1 MLKLNVLIFLLFLAN
16 HCHSMQL
23 VTYLY
28 DEKKESRLKEYYD
41 CLQQNLDHFL
51 IDTIHIFYQNPP
63 LKLDAIL
70 QNPKIKIIPIKNNA
84 TFDLLFNYANNNL
97 AGQRVIV
104 AKPDIFFDN
113 SLYRLNYYPMDHQFM
128 CLTPYKL
135 ANYKGGWRRT
145 TSSHASWI
153 FKAPT
158 SVKIPQTIIIGGA
171 CSDIIAQR
179 IASITPGLTVTNP
192 SLDIYSFNLHD
203 GDVPAN
209 KPNDPSKTDNTS
221 ANYCSQVNNYPNTI
235 VPFTNLSP
243 FLLDWNLVQNGSK
256 ILLYARNMHP
266 NNPNYCIPTQNPN
279 TYRFACLSSNKHNET
294 HLIHDITKPIPLPN
308 NSVDVYLSEDVF
320 EHLDYNSLPTIIN
333 EIYRV
338 LKPGGVLR
346 LAMPDYRCD
355 ILANRS
361 LKDKT
366 GNIIFDPQGGGSF
379 VNGKIIGGGH
389 LWFPYYE
396 TTKALLQQT
405 DFFKR
410 GQINFLHYYNQK
422 NKSITTQIDYD
433 VCYVRRT
440 PDHDGRVSKPYRAM
454 SIVVDLIK

>member
-1 MLKLNVLIFLLFLAN
+1 MLKLKLLTVLLFLSHN
-16 HCHSMQL
+16 CKSMQL

-28 DEKKESRLKEYYD
+28 DEKKGSRLNEYYD
-41 CLQQNLDHFL
+41 CLQQNLNHFL
-51 IDTIHIFYQNPP
+51 IDKIHIFYQNPP
-63 LKLDAIL
+63 TKLDAIL
-70 QNPKIKIIPIKNNA
+70 QNPKIKIIPIATNA
-84 TFDLLFNYANNNL
+84 TFDLLFSYANHNL
-97 AGQRVIV
+97 VGRRVIV

-113 SLYRLNYYPMDHQFM
+113 SLYRLNYYPMDQQFM

-135 ANYKGGWRRT
+135 DKYKGGWQRT
-145 TSSHASWI
+145 TNSHASWI

-158 SVKIPQTIIIGGA
+158 PVVIPQDIIIGGS
-171 CSDIIAQR
+171 CSDMIVQR
-179 IASITPGLTVTNP
+179 IASVTPGITVTNP

-209 KPNDPSKTDNTS
+209 KPNYPSKTDNTG
-221 ANYCSQVNNYPNTI
+221 ANYCPQVNNYPNNV
-235 VPFTNLSP
+235 VPFSNLNP
-243 FLLDWNLVQNGSK
+243 FLLDWKLIQNGSK

-266 NNPNYCIPTQNPN
+266 NNPNYCTPAQNPN
-279 TYRFACLSSNKHNET
+279 TYRFACLSLNKHTDT
-294 HLIHDITKPIPLPN
+294 HLLHDITQPIPLPD

-320 EHLDYNSLPTIIN
+320 EHLDYNSVPVIIN

-338 LKPGGVLR
+338 LKPGGLFR
-346 LAMPDYRCD
+346 FAMPDYRCD

-361 LKDKT
+361 IKDINGK
-366 GNIIFDPQGGGSF
+366 IIFDPQGGGNF
-379 VNGKIIGGGH
+379 VNGKVINGGH

-396 TTKALLQQT
+396 TTKALLKQT
-405 DFFKR
+405 NFYTH

-422 NKSITTQIDYD
+422 NKSITNLIDYS

-454 SIVVDLIK
+454 SIVIDLIK